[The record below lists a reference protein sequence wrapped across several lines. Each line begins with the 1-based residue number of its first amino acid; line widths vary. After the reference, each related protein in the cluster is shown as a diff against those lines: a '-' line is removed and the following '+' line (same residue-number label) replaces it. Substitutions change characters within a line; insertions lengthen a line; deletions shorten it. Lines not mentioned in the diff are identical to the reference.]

1 MLLGGDLFSLSR
13 GSESRRSCHNVF
25 ALWKG
30 TEQRPAYRPGQRST
44 VKITAVSFSEPKTQT
59 EDRWRLILNLS
70 VSIDAPSE
78 L

>member
-44 VKITAVSFSEPKTQT
+44 VKITAVSFSGPKTQIGS
-59 EDRWRLILNLS
+59 WRFILNLS